1 MKYIKSRKT
10 NEANIKK
17 EFDIPSIIW
26 ELNNVFNKKGYKL
39 YVVGGAIRDFETGD
53 KPKDFD
59 LCTDALPDDVIRI
72 LSPQYKVQL
81 QGEAFAVVVVFT
93 EEEPEGME
101 IATFRIDV
109 TKGRNPE
116 VKVGGV
122 TIEQDVMRRDL
133 TINGLFYDLETK
145 EIIDLVGGI
154 DDLRNKVIRMIGD
167 ASERI
172 EEDPLRILRTFRFA
186 TRYGSK
192 LDQKTVNAIH
202 LHNDISSISME
213 RVWDRVN
220 GEFWKSFKQSKD
232 FQQYIDFLIEFNIM
246 EQILPG
252 LNIDPKINNQDS
264 MVLVLSQMLKGNDV
278 KKLRKVLNK
287 PCSIPSDVIE
297 QVTFLIELL
306 NFDKNRVVDFYKSKV
321 RLRVDNETISK
332 WLSIN
337 NIQDHDT
344 NKFILY
350 TPSINSEDVMRDFN
364 LKPSREL
371 GMKIK
376 ELEIEQFNKL

>member
-1 MKYIKSRKT
+1 MKYIKQRKV

-26 ELNNVFNKKGYKL
+26 ELNSVFNKNGYKL

-93 EEEPEGME
+93 EEEPLGME

-109 TKGRNPE
+109 TTGRNPE

-122 TIEQDVMRRDL
+122 TIEEDVMRRDL
-133 TINGLFYDLETK
+133 TINGMFYDLETK

-154 DDLRNKVIRMIGD
+154 DDLRNKIIRMIGD
-167 ASERI
+167 PDERI
-172 EEDPLRILRTFRFA
+172 ADDPLRILRVFRFA

-192 LDQKTVNAIH
+192 LDQKTIDAIH
-202 LHNDISSISME
+202 LNNDISSVSME
-213 RVWDRVN
+213 RIWDRVN
-220 GEFWKSFKQSKD
+220 GEFWKSFKQAKD
-232 FQQYIDFLIEFNIM
+232 FQQYLDFLVEFNVM

-252 LNIDPKINNQDS
+252 LNVDSKINNQDS
-264 MVLVLSQMLKGNDV
+264 MVLVLAQMLKNNDI
-278 KKLRKVLNK
+278 KKLRKVMNK
-287 PCSIPSDVIE
+287 PCSIPTDVIE

-306 NFDKNRVVDFYKSKV
+306 NFDKNRVVTIYESKV
-321 RLRVDNETISK
+321 RVKMDNKTISK
-332 WLSIN
+332 WLIAN

-350 TPSINSEDVMRDFN
+350 TPSVKSEDVMKKFG
-364 LKPSREL
+364 LGQSREL
-371 GMKIK
+371 GIKIK
-376 ELEIEQFNKL
+376 ELEVEQFNKL